1 MNHDPRRDD
10 SMEPAE
16 TVRQTIERV
25 RAAKNASFRIA
36 ANEHPQQVVTLEEL
50 AAIVDAAFEEVSQ
63 ALIEALGSEGQDEAS
78 EREKWWQ
85 GSEPE
90 PGPYGIFFKGGLP
103 EQGYLPR
110 EPTASSWWRDYS

>member
-1 MNHDPRRDD
+1 MNNDPRRDD
-10 SMEPAE
+10 PMEPAE
-16 TVRQTIERV
+16 IVSQTIETI
-25 RAAKNASFRIA
+25 RAAKGIEYRIA
-36 ANEHPQQVVTLEEL
+36 ANEHPQHMVSLEDAADMVDGTLEE
-50 AAIVDAAFEEVSQ
+50 ARQ
-63 ALIEALGSEGQDEAS
+63 ALMEALDSEGQDEAS

-110 EPTASSWWRDYS
+110 VPTASSWWEN